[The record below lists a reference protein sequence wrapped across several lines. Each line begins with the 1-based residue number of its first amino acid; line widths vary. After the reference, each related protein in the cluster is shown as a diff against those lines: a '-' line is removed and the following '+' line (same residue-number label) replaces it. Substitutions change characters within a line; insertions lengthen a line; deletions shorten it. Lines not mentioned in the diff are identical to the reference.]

1 MCCTAASLE
10 KCTLESL
17 PVILIAKVIPLVA
30 PLFDFP
36 VLLLSPQVVLILQRN
51 HHSYR
56 VAPEPIKIPLVR
68 DRVDDVDANILNVKK
83 ILKTAGE
90 EGVDLLVLPELA
102 NSGYMFKS
110 RDEALA
116 RSETI
121 PDGLFSTSFLEWSHE
136 GRVVVVGI
144 CEMKE
149 GNLYNSAAVFADGKH
164 LTTYRKIHLFDR
176 ENEWFLPGNEE
187 PPVVDFKGNKIGVMV
202 CFDWAF
208 PEVARILA
216 LKGAD
221 IILHPANLVL
231 PYCQNAMIT
240 RSIENRVF
248 TATANR
254 VGTERG
260 VVFSGMSQITGP
272 KGELLLQLQEE
283 KLRVAWVDLD
293 LSVARDK
300 KITKRNDVMEDRRP
314 SIYRPCHSF
323 AGYLARFL
331 SILLRTASVG
341 LMPATSASRRR

>member
-1 MCCTAASLE
+1 M
-10 KCTLESL
+10 
-17 PVILIAKVIPLVA
+17 
-30 PLFDFP
+30 
-36 VLLLSPQVVLILQRN
+36 
-51 HHSYR
+51 
-56 VAPEPIKIPLVR
+56 EPK
-68 DRVDDVDANILNVKK
+68 VDDVDANLLNVKK

-110 RDEALA
+110 KEEALA

-121 PDGLFSTSFLEWSHE
+121 PDGLISASLLEWSHE
-136 GRVVVVGI
+136 GRAVVAGI

-149 GNLYNSAAVFADGKH
+149 GNLYNSAAVFADGQH

-187 PPVVDFKGNKIGVMV
+187 PPVVDFKGHKIGVMV

-208 PEVARILA
+208 PEIARILA

-260 VVFSGMSQITGP
+260 VIFSGMSQITSP
-272 KGELLLQLQEE
+272 KGEVLLRLQEE
-283 KLRVAWVDLD
+283 KLRVAWADLD

-314 SIYRPCHSF
+314 SIYGR
-323 AGYLARFL
+323 L
-331 SILLRTASVG
+331 SRVT
-341 LMPATSASRRR
+341 

>member
-1 MCCTAASLE
+1 M
-10 KCTLESL
+10 
-17 PVILIAKVIPLVA
+17 
-30 PLFDFP
+30 
-36 VLLLSPQVVLILQRN
+36 
-51 HHSYR
+51 
-56 VAPEPIKIPLVR
+56 EP
-68 DRVDDVDANILNVKK
+68 RVDDVDANILNVKK

-90 EGVDLLVLPELA
+90 EGVDLLVFPELA

-121 PDGLFSTSFLEWSHE
+121 PDGLFSTSLLEWSQE
-136 GRVVVVGI
+136 GRVVVAGI

-164 LTTYRKIHLFDR
+164 LATYRKIHLFDR
-176 ENEWFLPGNEE
+176 ENEWFLPGNDE
-187 PPVVDFKGNKIGVMV
+187 PPVVDFKGHKIGVMV

-260 VVFSGMSQITGP
+260 AVFSGMSQITSP
-272 KGELLLQLQEE
+272 KGEVLLRLREE
-283 KLRVAWVDLD
+283 KLKAAWADID
-293 LSVARDK
+293 LSLARDK
-300 KITKRNDVMEDRRP
+300 MITKRNDVMEDRRP
-314 SIYRPCHSF
+314 SIYGR
-323 AGYLARFL
+323 L
-331 SILLRTASVG
+331 SRVT
-341 LMPATSASRRR
+341 

>member
-1 MCCTAASLE
+1 M
-10 KCTLESL
+10 
-17 PVILIAKVIPLVA
+17 
-30 PLFDFP
+30 
-36 VLLLSPQVVLILQRN
+36 
-51 HHSYR
+51 
-56 VAPEPIKIPLVR
+56 EP
-68 DRVDDVDANILNVKK
+68 RVDDVDANILNVKK

-314 SIYRPCHSF
+314 SIYGR
-323 AGYLARFL
+323 L
-331 SILLRTASVG
+331 SRVT
-341 LMPATSASRRR
+341 

>member
-1 MCCTAASLE
+1 
-10 KCTLESL
+10 
-17 PVILIAKVIPLVA
+17 
-30 PLFDFP
+30 
-36 VLLLSPQVVLILQRN
+36 LL
-51 HHSYR
+51 R
-56 VAPEPIKIPLVR
+56 VAVAQMEPK
-68 DRVDDVDANILNVKK
+68 VDDVAANLLNVKK

-90 EGVDLLVLPELA
+90 EGVNLLVLPELA

-116 RSETI
+116 RSEAI
-121 PDGLFSTSFLEWSHE
+121 PNGPLSTNFLEWSRK
-136 GRVVVVGI
+136 GRVVVGGI

-164 LTTYRKIHLFDR
+164 LATYHKIHLFDR
-176 ENEWFLPGNEE
+176 EKEWFLPGNEE
-187 PPVVDFKGNKIGVMV
+187 PPVLDCKGHKIGVMI

-216 LKGAD
+216 LKRAD

-260 VVFSGMSQITGP
+260 VSFSGMSQITSP
-272 KGELLLQLQEE
+272 KGEVLLRLQEE
-283 KLRVAWVDLD
+283 KLKVAWADLD
-293 LSVARDK
+293 LSLARNK
-300 KITKRNDVMEDRRP
+300 MITKRNDVLEDRCP
-314 SIYRPCHSF
+314 SIYGRLC
-323 AGYLARFL
+323 RV
-331 SILLRTASVG
+331 T
-341 LMPATSASRRR
+341 

>member
-1 MCCTAASLE
+1 M
-10 KCTLESL
+10 
-17 PVILIAKVIPLVA
+17 
-30 PLFDFP
+30 
-36 VLLLSPQVVLILQRN
+36 
-51 HHSYR
+51 
-56 VAPEPIKIPLVR
+56 EPN
-68 DRVDDVDANILNVKK
+68 VDDVAANLLNVKK
-83 ILKTAGE
+83 ILKIAGE

-102 NSGYMFKS
+102 NSGYMFAS

-116 RSETI
+116 QSETI
-121 PDGLFSTSFLEWSHE
+121 PEGSFSTILLEWSQE
-136 GRVVVVGI
+136 GRVVVAGI

-149 GNLYNSAAVFADGKH
+149 GNLYNSAAVFVDGRH
-164 LTTYRKIHLFDR
+164 LATYRKIHLFDR

-187 PPVVDFKGNKIGVMV
+187 PPVVDFKGHKIGVMV

-260 VVFSGMSQITGP
+260 VVFSGMSQITSP
-272 KGELLLQLQEE
+272 RGEVLLRLQEE

-293 LSVARDK
+293 LSLARDK
-300 KITKRNDVMEDRRP
+300 KITKRNDVMDDRRP
-314 SIYRPCHSF
+314 SIYGR
-323 AGYLARFL
+323 L
-331 SILLRTASVG
+331 SRVT
-341 LMPATSASRRR
+341 

>member
-1 MCCTAASLE
+1 ML
-10 KCTLESL
+10 
-17 PVILIAKVIPLVA
+17 
-30 PLFDFP
+30 
-36 VLLLSPQVVLILQRN
+36 
-51 HHSYR
+51 R
-56 VAPEPIKIPLVR
+56 VAVAQMEPS
-68 DRVDDVDANILNVKK
+68 VDDVDANLLNVKK

-90 EGVDLLVLPELA
+90 EGVNLLVLPELA

-110 RDEALA
+110 KEEALA

-121 PDGLFSTSFLEWSHE
+121 PDGLFSTSLLEWSHE
-136 GRVVVVGI
+136 GRVVVAGI

-149 GNLYNSAAVFADGKH
+149 GNLYNSAAVFADGQH

-176 ENEWFLPGNEE
+176 EKEWFLPGNEE
-187 PPVVDFKGNKIGVMV
+187 PPVVDFKGHKIGVMV

-231 PYCQNAMIT
+231 PYCQNAMVT

-260 VVFSGMSQITGP
+260 VVFSGMSQITSP
-272 KGELLLQLQEE
+272 KGEVLLRLQEE
-283 KLRVAWVDLD
+283 KLRVAWADLD

-314 SIYRPCHSF
+314 SIYGR
-323 AGYLARFL
+323 L
-331 SILLRTASVG
+331 SRVN
-341 LMPATSASRRR
+341 